1 MTVRSYRK
9 LFAALAVTGLVLDQV
24 TKYGVFRWLYNGSDY
39 GIYKVFSGI
48 FELSSEYTDAAAGSG
63 SLGALQTISADKMP
77 RVNHGALFGLGDGNQ
92 GDLANI
98 LFAVISLLAAA
109 AICYWSTRRSARQDP
124 GLSAALGLI
133 LAGTLGNLYDRIVF
147 GGVRDF
153 LHFHYYDRYHWPTF
167 NIADC
172 CLVLGA
178 GLLLL
183 QAFFGKK
190 SVDETQPVTV
200 TTEQAAPKQEMVQA
214 S

>member
-9 LFAALAVTGLVLDQV
+9 WFAALAVVGLVLDQV
-24 TKYGVFRWLYNGSDY
+24 TKYGVFRWLYNGTDY
-39 GIYKVFSGI
+39 GTHKVFNGI
-48 FELSSEYTDAAAGSG
+48 FELSSEYTKTDAGGGVLG
-63 SLGALQTISADKMP
+63 SLQTFSADKMP

-92 GDLANI
+92 GELANV
-98 LFAVISLLAAA
+98 LFAIISLLAAA

-124 GLSAALGLI
+124 GLSSALGLI
-133 LAGTLGNLYDRIVF
+133 LAGTLGNLYDRIIF

-172 CLVLGA
+172 CLVCGA
-178 GLLLL
+178 GLLLI

-190 SVDETQPVTV
+190 SVDETQPVAE
-200 TTEQAAPKQEMVQA
+200 TTQQATPKQEMVKA